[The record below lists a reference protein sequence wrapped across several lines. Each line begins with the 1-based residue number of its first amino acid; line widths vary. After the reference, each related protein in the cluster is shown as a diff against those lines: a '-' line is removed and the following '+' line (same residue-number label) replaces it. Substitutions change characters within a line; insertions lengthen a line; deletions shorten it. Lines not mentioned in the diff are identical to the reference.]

1 MTPPDNSN
9 PSFDVQQPIT
19 PSDAVKRMIE
29 MLKVDDQS
37 DTSPIETKI
46 GVGNVSEFDDT
57 SRVEAIVIEPV
68 ATSTLPAISLPS
80 AELPKSDTP
89 KKESR
94 PETRPELRIEQFA
107 SEMNRAV
114 DKTISTHPARELTS
128 EPPWTLEQ
136 FFNGEIDLDV
146 ELTKRFPTM
155 PMMANVHFRTLGTKS
170 GRRVA
175 TLNTQDNSASLV
187 IDADMSSKV
196 IQMSFTLGSM
206 LTLRFSLAQL
216 SDMDRTRW
224 VDLMRRDQGG
234 LAFLWGPNRWA
245 SDYLICI
252 SRKTNFYAFSPN
264 NFEAGIRLTP
274 PVMKQL
280 LDWLDEVWSELTQED
295 DDSSPLLTW

>member
-9 PSFDVQQPIT
+9 PSFDAQPPIT

-29 MLKVDDQS
+29 MLKVDDQN

-46 GVGNVSEFDDT
+46 GVGKASEFDDT
-57 SRVEAIVIEPV
+57 SRVEAVVIEPI
-68 ATSTLPAISLPS
+68 ATSTLPAVSVPN
-80 AELPKSDTP
+80 AETPPNDMP
-89 KKESR
+89 KKES
-94 PETRPELRIEQFA
+94 RPELRIEQFA
-107 SEMNRAV
+107 LEMNRAV
-114 DKTISTHPARELTS
+114 DKTISTSPSRELTS

-155 PMMANVHFRTLGTKS
+155 PMMANINFRTLGTKS
-170 GRRVA
+170 GRKVA

-252 SRKTNFYAFSPN
+252 SRKNHTNFYAFSPN

-280 LDWLDEVWSELTQED
+280 LDWLDEVWSEIIAED